1 MKIAVFVF
9 MFLVVLQSSASE
21 LKSIEDTLT
30 LSNNII
36 EDFVSKK
43 FEAGINRVKPH
54 WPLPVVEMD
63 NLLNTIQQQ
72 WPIVDQRFGQAVGKE
87 FLYSESIGGSFVRHY
102 YLHKF
107 YINEWEIT
115 ENGKKDEPAGATVKT
130 LMSVPIKHQDELL
143 GELAL
148 FSFDSNAF
156 KNNKKTL
163 ELLTGDFSTLLD
175 LLLLY
180 EKNRLLSIT
189 DGLTKVYT
197 HR

>member
-63 NLLNTIQQQ
+63 NLLNAIQQQ

-107 YINEWEIT
+107 KNHSIYWKLT
-115 ENGKKDEPAGATVKT
+115 FYKPHDVWVVNGVEY
-130 LMSVPIKHQDELL
+130 L
-143 GELAL
+143 
-148 FSFDSNAF
+148 DS
-156 KNNKKTL
+156 
-163 ELLTGDFSTLLD
+163 LD
-175 LLLLY
+175 LLY
-180 EKNRLLSIT
+180 K
-189 DGLTKVYT
+189 
-197 HR
+197 